1 MHLLPKAVRLHLFA
15 LPGGCTALVL
25 LIMGGA
31 LFAQEAK
38 PFARY
43 SNKTNWWMSSG
54 SAVFAG
60 ASFLLQRQVEG
71 LSASEL
77 QRLES
82 TNLQGLAAWPAGRY
96 DLRAARQS
104 DWSAAINA
112 GLPALALF
120 LPDARADVGRG
131 LQMYAQVGFLNYA
144 LTGLA
149 KRFVLRP
156 RPYAYNATLP
166 IGLRQAPDARFSF
179 YSGHTSTAASG
190 AFFAASMIQA
200 YSDSKPLKTMAWV
213 GAAVFPL
220 LTGYLRMRAGKHFF
234 SDVAV
239 GYLAGAMVGVGVP
252 LLHRS
257 RR

>member
-1 MHLLPKAVRLHLFA
+1 MRFLPTAVLSRFFA
-15 LPGGCTALVL
+15 LPGGCVALVL
-25 LIMGGA
+25 IVMSSAVFG
-31 LFAQEAK
+31 QEAK
-38 PFARY
+38 PFNRY
-43 SNKTNWWMSSG
+43 SNKTHWWMSSG
-54 SAVFAG
+54 SAMFAG
-60 ASFLLQRQVEG
+60 ATFLLQRQVEG

-104 DWSAAINA
+104 DWSAAISA
-112 GLPALALF
+112 GLPALVLL

-144 LTGLA
+144 LTGLT

-156 RPYAYNATLP
+156 RPYAYNASLP
-166 IGLRQAPDARFSF
+166 LALRQAPDARFSF

-190 AFFAASMIQA
+190 AFFAASMIQF
-200 YSDSKPLKTMAWV
+200 YSDSRPLKTIAWV
-213 GAAVFPL
+213 GAAMFPL
-220 LTGYLRMRAGKHFF
+220 VTGYLRMRAGKHFF

-257 RR
+257 SR